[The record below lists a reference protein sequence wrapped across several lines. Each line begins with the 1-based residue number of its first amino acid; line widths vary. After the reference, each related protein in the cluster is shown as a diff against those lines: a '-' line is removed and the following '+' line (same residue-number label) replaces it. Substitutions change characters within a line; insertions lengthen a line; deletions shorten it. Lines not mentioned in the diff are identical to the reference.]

1 MAQVTEGACQNG
13 VEGVET
19 LQAAEPP
26 CSVSNGPMKINVKT
40 SASGGLIYKTK
51 HQIAKNMLVYKTA
64 SHKINLLVTEL
75 LRANGRHQSAFLK
88 KNASLFIMCPQPGSR
103 QKIQPT

>member
-1 MAQVTEGACQNG
+1 MRLETKKVMVYVCMAQVTEGACQNG

-19 LQAAEPP
+19 LQTAEPP
-26 CSVSNGPMKINVKT
+26 CSVSNGPVEINVKT

-64 SHKINLLVTEL
+64 YHKLICSF
-75 LRANGRHQSAFLK
+75 RK
-88 KNASLFIMCPQPGSR
+88 KWND
-103 QKIQPT
+103 

>member
-1 MAQVTEGACQNG
+1 MRLETKKVMVYVCMAQVTEGACQNG

-26 CSVSNGPMKINVKT
+26 CSVSNGPVKINVKT
-40 SASGGLIYKTK
+40 SASGGLIYKK

-64 SHKINLLVTEL
+64 YHKLIC
-75 LRANGRHQSAFLK
+75 
-88 KNASLFIMCPQPGSR
+88 SLQNY
-103 QKIQPT
+103 

>member
-1 MAQVTEGACQNG
+1 MSHFVSLARYLPLVGDIFYLKKIIWTVRLETRKVMVYVCMAQVTEGACQNG

-51 HQIAKNMLVYKTA
+51 H
-64 SHKINLLVTEL
+64 
-75 LRANGRHQSAFLK
+75 
-88 KNASLFIMCPQPGSR
+88 
-103 QKIQPT
+103 

>member
-1 MAQVTEGACQNG
+1 MAHVKEGACQNG

-51 HQIAKNMLVYKTA
+51 HQIAKNNFRMFKNW
-64 SHKINLLVTEL
+64 HF
-75 LRANGRHQSAFLK
+75 LRLSV
-88 KNASLFIMCPQPGSR
+88 C
-103 QKIQPT
+103 

>member
-1 MAQVTEGACQNG
+1 MDRAPRNQKGNG
-13 VEGVET
+13 LRMYGPGYRGGLSNNVEGVET

-64 SHKINLLVTEL
+64 SHKLIC
-75 LRANGRHQSAFLK
+75 
-88 KNASLFIMCPQPGSR
+88 SLQNY
-103 QKIQPT
+103 

>member
-1 MAQVTEGACQNG
+1 MRLETRKVMVYVCMAQVTEGACQNG

-64 SHKINLLVTEL
+64 SQINLLVTEL
-75 LRANGRHQSAFLK
+75 LRA
-88 KNASLFIMCPQPGSR
+88 
-103 QKIQPT
+103 